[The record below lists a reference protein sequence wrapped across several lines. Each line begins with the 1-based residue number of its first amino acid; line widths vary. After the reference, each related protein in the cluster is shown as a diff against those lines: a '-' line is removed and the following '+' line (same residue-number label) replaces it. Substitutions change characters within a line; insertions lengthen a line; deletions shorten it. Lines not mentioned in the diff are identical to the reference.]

1 MMPTEFPPPEIIETL
16 EEQLGMDFIHFTV
29 SLEGVVEGIFG
40 DGLEQ
45 QVVSFEAKREKA
57 TNFAMPPIE
66 SLIGELDEKA
76 VEDMHKMF
84 QSILAEI
91 ETVMDKDVLEFIPDN
106 IPPTFDGD
114 WYCP

>member
-1 MMPTEFPPPEIIETL
+1 MTTWSGF
-16 EEQLGMDFIHFTV
+16 
-29 SLEGVVEGIFG
+29 
-40 DGLEQ
+40 
-45 QVVSFEAKREKA
+45 
-57 TNFAMPPIE
+57 
-66 SLIGELDEKA
+66 GELDEKA

-91 ETVMDKDVLEFIPDN
+91 ETVMEKEVLEFIPDN